1 MASLAGKTIQSTYK
15 DLLQVSNSN
24 SGVDGS
30 LKAVEDGEGTSSALQ
45 ISTSGVKSSGTL
57 TVTGDGTFNNQ
68 LIVPDCMRME
78 NGGDAEFFTG
88 VIIEKNHLEIFNSD
102 TSSVDAVLGHD
113 SENALGG
120 IIMLKSVTNV
130 PSGQS
135 GYVKIYSKVA
145 DDKLYYRQGTA
156 ERELLTNNSTIN
168 ANTVTTNANLTG
180 HVTSVGNAAVL
191 GSFSLAQLNTALS
204 DATLGGSIAEGDVPN
219 LPASKITSG
228 TFADARISASS
239 VTQHQGSLS
248 IASSQIA
255 SGTLADARIAASNV
269 TQHQASLSIGASQV
283 GSGTFADARIAASNV
298 TQHAVAKTGGT
309 FTGNLRIGS
318 NFGSDT
324 TPYDSNSDSANA
336 DFLTIKGKGGS
347 TDDKAIIELASPNA
361 TVADIVGEIHFVNR
375 SSDANFNPKQR
386 IVGHYNQGLQI
397 YTKNSNSAEVLGLQV
412 NNLAQVKLGAYGS
425 GSYTGTA
432 TKWLAVDSSG
442 NIIEQVPP
450 GGGGLIVAGSGSNP
464 SIGLGDGVLA
474 ADSGA
479 TQGNVAI
486 GHDSLKAINP
496 SAGGEGEFN
505 VGIGDASLDALDRGS
520 HNVAI
525 GYFTATAGNGVDF
538 DDNVAIGSQA
548 MANHTTGAYRNVAI
562 GTRAYSGQ
570 GGATNGR
577 KNVFIGYDAGWESGS
592 TNTVGIGYQSMKTGD
607 GDDCTAVGP
616 DSLYWCNGSN
626 VTGIGNYAGRTGS
639 PSGKI
644 EAQSN
649 IIVLGNNS
657 VTDIYCADTTISSS
671 DSRDKADITD
681 FTHGLDWITK
691 LRPVTYKWDK
701 RTDYRVYDDD
711 GNFVSQ
717 GTPDGT
723 HKKSRLNIGLLAQEH
738 LEVEK
743 SFGYG
748 NNKDDMLVTS
758 INEDETA
765 YGLKYERLV
774 PILINAVKEL
784 EKRIKDLENA

>member
-24 SGVDGS
+24 TGVDGS
-30 LKAVEDGEGTSSALQ
+30 LRAVEDGEGTSSALR

-57 TVTGDGTFNNQ
+57 AVTGVSTLSNSLNINGGQ
-68 LIVPDCMRME
+68 LNIDSAVIIE
-78 NGGDAEFFTG
+78 AGGDAIFSTDVQIDKGG
-88 VIIEKNHLEIFNSD
+88 VQIFNSS
-102 TSSVDAVLGHD
+102 TGSVDAIFGHD

-120 IIMLKSVTNV
+120 IIKLKSTTNI
-130 PSGQS
+130 PTGQS
-135 GYVKIYSKVA
+135 GNVLIYSKVA
-145 DDKLYYRQGTA
+145 DDKLYYKQGTA
-156 ERELLTNNSTIN
+156 ERELLTNNSTIT

-180 HVTSVGNAAVL
+180 HITSVGNAAVL
-191 GSFSLAQLNTALS
+191 GSFTLAQLNTALS
-204 DATLGGSIAEGDVPN
+204 DATLGGSIAEGDIPN
-219 LPASKITSG
+219 LPTSKITSG
-228 TFADARISASS
+228 TF
-239 VTQHQGSLS
+239 
-248 IASSQIA
+248 
-255 SGTLADARIAASNV
+255 ADARIAASNV

-283 GSGTFADARIAASNV
+283 GSGTFANARISASNV

-318 NFGSDT
+318 SFGVDT
-324 TPYDSNSDSANA
+324 TPYDSNSDSSNA
-336 DFLTIKGKGGS
+336 DFLTIKGKSS
-347 TDDKAIIELASPNA
+347 TDDKAIIELASSNA
-361 TVADIVGEIHFVNR
+361 TVSDIVGEIHFVNR

-386 IVGHYNQGLQI
+386 IVGHFNNGLQI

-412 NNLAQVKLGAYGS
+412 SNLAQVKLGAYGS

-432 TKWLAVDSSG
+432 AKWLAVDSSG
-442 NIIEQVPP
+442 NIIEEVPP
-450 GGGGLIVAGSGSNP
+450 SSSLIVAGSGSNP

-479 TQGNVAI
+479 TAGNVAI
-486 GHDSLKAINP
+486 GHDAVKSINP
-496 SAGGEGEFN
+496 SAGGEGVHN
-505 VGIGDASLDALDRGS
+505 IGIGDSALGKLDRGS
-520 HNVAI
+520 DNIAI
-525 GYFTATAGNGVDF
+525 GRFAGGASSVGLNGVDF
-538 DDNVAIGSQA
+538 DDNVAIGAFA
-548 MANHTTGAYRNVAI
+548 MNNHTTGAYRNVAI
-562 GTRAYSGQ
+562 GTRAYSGKSN
-570 GGATNGR
+570 ATNGE
-577 KNVFIGYDAGWESGS
+577 KNVFIGYDAGFESDS
-592 TNTVGIGYQSMKTGD
+592 KNTVAVGYQSMKTGD

-626 VTGIGNYAGRTGS
+626 VTGIGNFAGRASS

-657 VTDIYCADTTISSS
+657 ITDIYCADTTISSS
-671 DSRDKADITD
+671 DSRDKADVTD

-748 NNKDDMLVTS
+748 NSKDDMLVTS

-784 EKRIKDLENA
+784 EKRIKDLESA